1 MPGIEIRNASGCQVY
16 DIRRQQG
23 GSIDL
28 QSMIRAGIAST
39 PKSLPSLLLWDEE
52 GLRRFDKF
60 ADSGLYYL
68 RNKELEILQKRGLE
82 IAAVVPTGS
91 VLIELGCGSLQ
102 KTGRLLQALE
112 NQEKAVRYYAL
123 DVSLRGLTESL
134 SELRKELG
142 DLRSVD
148 ITGLWGT
155 YDDCVSWISTQSD
168 LEPLNTVTFF
178 WMGNSV
184 GNMDHHSEASAL
196 LAQFKDAC
204 QASSLRCQFLI
215 AADACEDIQMI
226 QKAYDTRNSAL
237 HAFILNGLIHAN
249 AVLGR
254 EAFSLEDW
262 SCESEF
268 SPDESQLEVY
278 YTPCR
283 DVQVDVGDGCIYHI
297 KRGERIRAISSGKW
311 GKSLMVQVVSTA
323 GLRMNRVWGDC
334 SGLYYFYHLKSG
346 AGESGRLWAGA
357 E

>member
-16 DIRRQQG
+16 DIRQQQED
-23 GSIDL
+23 SIDL
-28 QSMIRAGIAST
+28 QAKIRAGLSLT
-39 PKSLPSLLLWDEE
+39 PISLPSLLLWDEE

-60 ADSGLYYL
+60 AGSGLYYL
-68 RNKELEILQKRGLE
+68 RDKELEILQKRVLE
-82 IAAVVPTGS
+82 IAAVIPTGS
-91 VLIELGCGSLQ
+91 VLVELGCGSLQ
-102 KTGRLLQALE
+102 KTGLLLQALE
-112 NQEKAVRYYAL
+112 NQQKAVRYYAL
-123 DVSLRGLTESL
+123 DVSLRGLTDSL
-134 SELRKELG
+134 SELSKELG

-155 YDDCVSWISTQSD
+155 YDDCVTWISTQLD

-178 WMGNSV
+178 WMGNSI

-204 QASSLRCQFLI
+204 QASSLRCQFLV
-215 AADACEDIQMI
+215 AADACEDIHMI
-226 QKAYDTRNSAL
+226 QKAYDTSNSTL

-268 SPDESQLEVY
+268 CPDESQLEVY
-278 YTPCR
+278 YTPRR

-297 KRGERIRAISSGKW
+297 KRGQRIRAISSGKW
-311 GKSLMVQVVSTA
+311 GKSLMVQVGSMA
-323 GLRMNRVWGDC
+323 GLRVNYAWGDC
-334 SGLYYFYHLKSG
+334 SGLYYFYHLKAG
-346 AGESGRLWAGA
+346 AEESGRSWAGA
-357 E
+357 D